1 MVRRGEERIL
11 EEPERNQSP
20 LQLGEYS
27 PEAKSCFQ
35 YFWEQVPTRSPDK
48 LRNPNS
54 VYSVYWDTRRLRQD
68 QRGGNMN
75 SRFALRP
82 IKTERD
88 YKKALDFIDA
98 LFDAKAG
105 TDQANIVEVL
115 AILVEKYEEE
125 HFPIESPDPVEA
137 IKFRMEQS
145 GFTTADLAKILGGRN
160 RVSEVLNRKRRLSIE
175 KVRKLS
181 SRWKIPAESLL
192 GP

>member
-1 MVRRGEERIL
+1 
-11 EEPERNQSP
+11 
-20 LQLGEYS
+20 
-27 PEAKSCFQ
+27 
-35 YFWEQVPTRSPDK
+35 
-48 LRNPNS
+48 
-54 VYSVYWDTRRLRQD
+54 
-68 QRGGNMN
+68 MN

-88 YKKALDFIDA
+88 HRKALKFIDA

-105 TDQANIVEVL
+105 TDQANLVEVL
-115 AILVEKYEEE
+115 ANLVEKYEEE
-125 HFPIESPDPVEA
+125 HFPIEYPDPVEA

-175 KVRKLS
+175 QVRKLS
-181 SRWKIPAESLL
+181 CRWKIPAESLL

>member
-1 MVRRGEERIL
+1 
-11 EEPERNQSP
+11 
-20 LQLGEYS
+20 
-27 PEAKSCFQ
+27 
-35 YFWEQVPTRSPDK
+35 
-48 LRNPNS
+48 
-54 VYSVYWDTRRLRQD
+54 
-68 QRGGNMN
+68 MN

-82 IKTERD
+82 IKTEKD
-88 YKKALDFIDA
+88 YKRALNFIDA

-125 HFPIESPDPVEA
+125 HFPIELHDPVEA

-175 KVRKLS
+175 QVRRLS

-192 GP
+192 GS